1 MTNIYPATL
10 ENGIVTWGPNGA
22 PPLPANEP
30 VKIEV
35 VVPTL
40 APPLTD
46 PNDKR
51 TLREL
56 LEELALMNPFRDIED
71 PVEYIRELRRDRP
84 LGGREE

>member
-1 MTNIYPATL
+1 MSDSFPATL
-10 ENGIVTWGPNGA
+10 QNGVVTRGAKGA

-30 VKIEV
+30 RRVEV
-35 VVPTL
+35 VVP
-40 APPLTD
+40 APRPAN
-46 PNDKR
+46 PYSHM

-56 LEELALMNPFRDIED
+56 FEELARLDPFRDIDD